1 MMLMISKLA
10 TFDFVMEFSFK
21 LPNIH
26 RSLAAALL
34 TKQISDL
41 SQCLNVNVVNLDLT
55 YVSLQRV
62 F

>member
-41 SQCLNVNVVNLDLT
+41 
-55 YVSLQRV
+55 YH
-62 F
+62 